1 MVVRRSR
8 KREKL
13 RGQRTHGKGNTKNKR
28 GGGSRGGRGQAG
40 SHKHK
45 FNQFF
50 DFFGSERKKI
60 KPKQETKAI
69 NLGQLVQQLPKLA
82 GLKKVEKQG
91 NSFVIDGQKIGFDK
105 ILSMGMVQEKLVVK
119 NMRVSKKAREK
130 ILKAGGKIE
139 ERETSAKGKEAK
151 KGETGKEKEEAAA
164 MLEDEEELEF
174 EEAETGEGEQQ

>member
-13 RGQRTHGKGNTKNKR
+13 RGQRTHGHGNTKNRR

-45 FNQFF
+45 FNLYF
-50 DFFGSERKKI
+50 DFFGSERKRI
-60 KPKQETKAI
+60 KPKQKIKAI

-82 GLKKVEKQG
+82 ELKKVEKHG
-91 NSFVIDGQKIGFDK
+91 NGFVIDGQKIGFDK
-105 ILSMGMVQEKLVVK
+105 ILSMGAIQEKLVVK

-139 ERETSAKGKEAK
+139 EWETGAKRKEAK

-174 EEAETGEGEQQ
+174 EEAETEEGEQQ

>member
-13 RGQRTHGKGNTKNKR
+13 RGQRTHGHGNTKNRR

-50 DFFGSERKKI
+50 DFFGSERKRI

-82 GLKKVEKQG
+82 ELKKVEKRG

-105 ILSMGMVQEKLVVK
+105 ILSMGIVQEKLVVK

-139 ERETSAKGKEAK
+139 EWETGAKGKEAK
-151 KGETGKEKEEAAA
+151 KGETGKEKEAPAA
-164 MLEDEEELEF
+164 MEEDEEELEF
-174 EEAETGEGEQQ
+174 EEAETEEGEQQ